1 VNQLHPVSSESN
13 SQHWH
18 GALRLEFANRNGK
31 TQLTQNIGKAP
42 LKVQRPFYPEGDTV
56 CHCVMMHTAGGIV
69 GGDRLTLDFHLQP
82 NTNALITTPAASK
95 LYRTDCKEARQTI
108 QIDVDEGACLE
119 WLPQETIVF
128 NDALYR
134 QDLRINLAA
143 TAHWLGW
150 DITRFGRT
158 ARGETFTKGVW
169 RSHTEVW
176 RDDHPLWIDRQWLP
190 GSEAL
195 VNSPH
200 GLAGCPI
207 VGSFAYIG
215 QAVDLELVNEARLL
229 WSGTSGDIGVTRLQ
243 AGMLCRYRG
252 ASTMEVRQWFIAVW
266 QLLRATILDRPICI
280 PRVWQL

>member
-1 VNQLHPVSSESN
+1 VNHPYQVSSESDLKN
-13 SQHWH
+13 WH
-18 GALRLEFANRNGK
+18 GALCLEFANRNGK
-31 TQLTQNIGKAP
+31 TQLIQNLGKAP

-95 LYRTDCKEARQTI
+95 LYRTNRQEARQTI
-108 QIDVDEGACLE
+108 QIDVGEGACLE

-128 NDALYR
+128 NDARYR
-134 QDLRINLAA
+134 QDLRINLA
-143 TAHWLGW
+143 TNAHWLGW

-176 RDDHPLWIDRQWLP
+176 RGDRPVWIDRQWLP

-200 GLAGCPI
+200 GLGGCPI

-252 ASTMEVRQWFIAVW
+252 TSTMEVRQWFIAVW
-266 QLLRATILDRPICI
+266 QLLRETVLDRPVCI